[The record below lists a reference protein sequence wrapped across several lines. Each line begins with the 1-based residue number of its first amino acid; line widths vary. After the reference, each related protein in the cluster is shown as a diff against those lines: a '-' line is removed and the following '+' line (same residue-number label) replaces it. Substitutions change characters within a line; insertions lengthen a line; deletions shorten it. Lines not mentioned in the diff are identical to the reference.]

1 MALESA
7 TSLGTAPAMR
17 KRFVAVL
24 RRFANP
30 YRLASYVLVLYAL
43 GHTVGAVI
51 STPRLGAAADAV
63 AASMKS
69 VHFDAQGFNDTWY
82 GFYQGFGWLVSVFF
96 LVSAVTCWHIGG
108 RPVRDRMGLAGI
120 TWPLFL
126 SYAVSVVI
134 ACEYFFGAPI
144 VFSGTVAI
152 LLGIACVY
160 DIVACRALDGS
171 EVRQ

>member
-1 MALESA
+1 MALQSA
-7 TSLGTAPAMR
+7 TTFGTAPAIR
-17 KRFVAVL
+17 ERFVAVL

-43 GHTVGAVI
+43 GHTAGAVI

-69 VHFDAQGFNDTWY
+69 VHFDAQGSNDTWY

-96 LVSAVTCWHIGG
+96 LVSAVICWHIGG

-134 ACEYFFGAPI
+134 ACEYFFAASI
-144 VFSGTVAI
+144 VFAAAAAV
-152 LLGIACVY
+152 LLGIACVH
-160 DIVACRALDGS
+160 DIVACRAVAR
-171 EVRQ
+171 EIPQ